1 VRSVFEI
8 ACPVH
13 CWAAALAL
21 LRQCPWGLFFCLAS
35 LPWIYVSVF
44 LGASLRV
51 GITSRWAHPCF
62 GAHLGVT
69 LCAPSW
75 RPCQPFFPA
84 VGTAALGR
92 QRQPKRWCSSYT
104 AWSGSKGREGVG

>member
-1 VRSVFEI
+1 MRSVFEI

-62 GAHLGVT
+62 GAHLGYGLKSVACGCRTEVPVCLLAVSQGWSWSLMVT
-69 LCAPSW
+69 CI
-75 RPCQPFFPA
+75 
-84 VGTAALGR
+84 
-92 QRQPKRWCSSYT
+92 
-104 AWSGSKGREGVG
+104 